1 MTTKQ
6 WKEKITE
13 QKRLDMQRRQD
24 LMRRKLCVK
33 DTNVVVD
40 MGELYVRNEEL
51 YVRNEE
57 LEELIE
63 EILKVT
69 RGCTLKVNEVFKL
82 SAYCDCMFDLKF
94 LGINKEKVLLF
105 KLI

>member
-6 WKEKITE
+6 WKEKIAE

-24 LMRRKLCVK
+24 LMRRKLCIK
-33 DTNVVVD
+33 DTNVVVE
-40 MGELYVRNEEL
+40 MGELYVK
-51 YVRNEE
+51 NEE

-69 RGCTLKVNEVFKL
+69 KGQTLKVNEVFKL

-94 LGINKEKVLLF
+94 LGVNKEKVLLF

>member
-6 WKEKITE
+6 WKEKIAE
-13 QKRLDMQRRQD
+13 QKRLDMQRKQD
-24 LMRRKLCVK
+24 LMRRRLCIK
-33 DTNVVVD
+33 DTNVVVE
-40 MGELYVRNEEL
+40 MGELYVK
-51 YVRNEE
+51 NEE

-69 RGCTLKVNEVFKL
+69 KGCTLKVNEVFKL

-94 LGINKEKVLLF
+94 LGVNKEKVLLF

>member
-6 WKEKITE
+6 WKEKIAE
-13 QKRLDMQRRQD
+13 QKRLDIQRRQD
-24 LMRRKLCVK
+24 LMRRKLCIK
-33 DTNVVVD
+33 DTNVVVE
-40 MGELYVRNEEL
+40 MGELYVK
-51 YVRNEE
+51 NEE

-69 RGCTLKVNEVFKL
+69 TGCTLKVNEVFKL

>member
-6 WKEKITE
+6 WKEKIAE

-24 LMRRKLCVK
+24 LMRRRLCIK
-33 DTNVVVD
+33 DTNVVVE
-40 MGELYVRNEEL
+40 MGELYVK
-51 YVRNEE
+51 NEE

-63 EILKVT
+63 EILKAT
-69 RGCTLKVNEVFKL
+69 KGQTLKVNEVFKL

-94 LGINKEKVLLF
+94 LGVNKEKVLLF

>member
-1 MTTKQ
+1 MGDFKMTTKQ
-6 WKEKITE
+6 WKEKIAE

-24 LMRRKLCVK
+24 LMRRRLCIK
-33 DTNVVVD
+33 DTNVVVE
-40 MGELYVRNEEL
+40 MGELYVK
-51 YVRNEE
+51 NEE

-69 RGCTLKVNEVFKL
+69 KGCTLKVNEVFKL

-94 LGINKEKVLLF
+94 LGVNKEKVLIF

>member
-6 WKEKITE
+6 WKEKIAE

-24 LMRRKLCVK
+24 LIRRRLCIK
-33 DTNVVVD
+33 DTNVVVE
-40 MGELYVRNEEL
+40 MGELYVK
-51 YVRNEE
+51 NEE

-69 RGCTLKVNEVFKL
+69 KGCTLKVNEVFKL

-94 LGINKEKVLLF
+94 LGVNKEKVLLF

>member
-1 MTTKQ
+1 
-6 WKEKITE
+6 
-13 QKRLDMQRRQD
+13 MQRRQD
-24 LMRRKLCVK
+24 LMRRRLCIK
-33 DTNVVVD
+33 DTNVVVE
-40 MGELYVRNEEL
+40 MGELYVK
-51 YVRNEE
+51 NEE

-94 LGINKEKVLLF
+94 LGINKEKVLIF
-105 KLI
+105 KLV

>member
-6 WKEKITE
+6 WKEKIAE
-13 QKRLDMQRRQD
+13 QKKLDMQRRQD
-24 LMRRKLCVK
+24 LMRRRLCIK
-33 DTNVVVD
+33 DTNVVVE
-40 MGELYVRNEEL
+40 MGELYVG
-51 YVRNEE
+51 NEE

-69 RGCTLKVNEVFKL
+69 KGCTLKVNEVFKL

-94 LGINKEKVLLF
+94 LGVNKEKVLIF

>member
-6 WKEKITE
+6 WKEKIAE

-24 LMRRKLCVK
+24 LMRRRLCIK
-33 DTNVVVD
+33 DTNVVVE
-40 MGELYVRNEEL
+40 MGELYVK
-51 YVRNEE
+51 NEE

>member
-6 WKEKITE
+6 WKEKIAE

-24 LMRRKLCVK
+24 LMRRRLCIK
-33 DTNVVVD
+33 DTNVVVE
-40 MGELYVRNEEL
+40 MGEL

>member
-6 WKEKITE
+6 WKEKIAE
-13 QKRLDMQRRQD
+13 QKRLDMQRRHD
-24 LMRRKLCVK
+24 LMRRRLCIK
-33 DTNVVVD
+33 DTNVVVE
-40 MGELYVRNEEL
+40 MGELYVK
-51 YVRNEE
+51 NEE

-69 RGCTLKVNEVFKL
+69 KGQTLKVNEVFKL

-94 LGINKEKVLLF
+94 LGVNKEKVLLF

>member
-6 WKEKITE
+6 WKEKIAE

-24 LMRRKLCVK
+24 LMRRRLCIK
-33 DTNVVVD
+33 DTNVVVE
-40 MGELYVRNEEL
+40 MGELYVK
-51 YVRNEE
+51 NEE

-94 LGINKEKVLLF
+94 LGMNKEKVLIF

>member
-6 WKEKITE
+6 WKEKIAE
-13 QKRLDMQRRQD
+13 QKRLDIQRRQD
-24 LMRRKLCVK
+24 LMRRRLCIK
-33 DTNVVVD
+33 DTNVVVE
-40 MGELYVRNEEL
+40 MGELYVK
-51 YVRNEE
+51 NEE

-69 RGCTLKVNEVFKL
+69 KGQTLKVNEVFKL

>member
-13 QKRLDMQRRQD
+13 QKKLDMQRRQD
-24 LMRRKLCVK
+24 LMRRRLCIK
-33 DTNVVVD
+33 DTNVVVE
-40 MGELYVRNEEL
+40 MGELYVG
-51 YVRNEE
+51 NEE

-94 LGINKEKVLLF
+94 LGVNKEKVLLF

>member
-6 WKEKITE
+6 WKEKIAE
-13 QKRLDMQRRQD
+13 QKKLDMQRRQD
-24 LMRRKLCVK
+24 LMRRRLCIK
-33 DTNVVVD
+33 DTNVVVE
-40 MGELYVRNEEL
+40 MGELYVG
-51 YVRNEE
+51 NEE
-57 LEELIE
+57 LEGLIE

-94 LGINKEKVLLF
+94 LGVNKEKVLLF

>member
-6 WKEKITE
+6 WKEKIAE

-24 LMRRKLCVK
+24 LMRRSLCIK
-33 DTNVVVD
+33 DTNVVVE
-40 MGELYVRNEEL
+40 MGELYVK
-51 YVRNEE
+51 NEE

-69 RGCTLKVNEVFKL
+69 KGCTLKVNEVFKL

-94 LGINKEKVLLF
+94 LGINKEKILIF

>member
-6 WKEKITE
+6 WKEKIAE

-24 LMRRKLCVK
+24 LMRRRLCIK
-33 DTNVVVD
+33 DTNVVVE
-40 MGELYVRNEEL
+40 MGELYVK
-51 YVRNEE
+51 NEE

-69 RGCTLKVNEVFKL
+69 KGYTLKVNEVFKL

-94 LGINKEKVLLF
+94 LGVNKEKVLLF

>member
-6 WKEKITE
+6 WKEKIAE
-13 QKRLDMQRRQD
+13 QKKLGMQRRQD
-24 LMRRKLCVK
+24 LMRRRLCIK
-33 DTNVVVD
+33 DTNVVVE
-40 MGELYVRNEEL
+40 MGELYVK
-51 YVRNEE
+51 NEE

>member
-6 WKEKITE
+6 WKEKIVE

-24 LMRRKLCVK
+24 LMRRRLCIK
-33 DTNVVVD
+33 DTNVVVE
-40 MGELYVRNEEL
+40 MGELYVK
-51 YVRNEE
+51 NEE

-69 RGCTLKVNEVFKL
+69 KGCTLKVNEVFKL

-94 LGINKEKVLLF
+94 LGVNKEKVLLF

>member
-6 WKEKITE
+6 WKEKIAE
-13 QKRLDMQRRQD
+13 QKRLDMQRKQD
-24 LMRRKLCVK
+24 LMRRRLCIK
-33 DTNVVVD
+33 DTNVVVE
-40 MGELYVRNEEL
+40 MGELYVK
-51 YVRNEE
+51 NEE

-69 RGCTLKVNEVFKL
+69 KGCTLKVNEVFKL

>member
-6 WKEKITE
+6 WKEKIAE

-24 LMRRKLCVK
+24 LMRRKLCIK
-33 DTNVVVD
+33 DTNVVVE
-40 MGELYVRNEEL
+40 MSELYVK
-51 YVRNEE
+51 NEE

-69 RGCTLKVNEVFKL
+69 KGCTLKVNEVFKL

>member
-1 MTTKQ
+1 MGGFKMTTNQ
-6 WKEKITE
+6 WKEKIAE
-13 QKRLDMQRRQD
+13 QKKLDMQRRQD
-24 LMRRKLCVK
+24 LMRRRLCIK
-33 DTNVVVD
+33 DTNVVVE
-40 MGELYVRNEEL
+40 MGELYVG
-51 YVRNEE
+51 NEE

-94 LGINKEKVLLF
+94 LGMNKEKILIF

>member
-6 WKEKITE
+6 WKEKIAE

-24 LMRRKLCVK
+24 LMRRRLCIK
-33 DTNVVVD
+33 DTNVVVE
-40 MGELYVRNEEL
+40 MGELYVK
-51 YVRNEE
+51 NEE

-69 RGCTLKVNEVFKL
+69 KGCTLKVNELFKL

-94 LGINKEKVLLF
+94 LGVNKEKVLLF

>member
-6 WKEKITE
+6 WKEKIAE

-33 DTNVVVD
+33 DTDVVVE
-40 MGELYVRNEEL
+40 MGELYVK
-51 YVRNEE
+51 NEE

>member
-6 WKEKITE
+6 WKEKIAE

-24 LMRRKLCVK
+24 LMRRRLCIK
-33 DTNVVVD
+33 DTNVVVE
-40 MGELYVRNEEL
+40 MGELYVG
-51 YVRNEE
+51 NEE

>member
-6 WKEKITE
+6 WKEKIAE

-24 LMRRKLCVK
+24 LMRRKLCIK
-33 DTNVVVD
+33 DTNVVVE
-40 MGELYVRNEEL
+40 MGELYVK
-51 YVRNEE
+51 NEE

-69 RGCTLKVNEVFKL
+69 KGCTLKVNEVFKL

-94 LGINKEKVLLF
+94 LGVNKEKVLIF

>member
-1 MTTKQ
+1 MGDFKMTTKQ
-6 WKEKITE
+6 WKEKIAE

-24 LMRRKLCVK
+24 LMRRRLCIK
-33 DTNVVVD
+33 DTNVVVE
-40 MGELYVRNEEL
+40 MGELYVK
-51 YVRNEE
+51 NEE

-69 RGCTLKVNEVFKL
+69 KGCTLKVNEVFKL

>member
-6 WKEKITE
+6 WKEKIAE
-13 QKRLDMQRRQD
+13 QKKLDMQRRQD
-24 LMRRKLCVK
+24 LMRRRLCIK
-33 DTNVVVD
+33 DTNVVVE
-40 MGELYVRNEEL
+40 MGELYVG
-51 YVRNEE
+51 NEE

-94 LGINKEKVLLF
+94 LGVNKEKVLLF

>member
-6 WKEKITE
+6 WKEKIAE
-13 QKRLDMQRRQD
+13 QKRLDIQRRQD
-24 LMRRKLCVK
+24 LMRRKLCIK
-33 DTNVVVD
+33 DTNVVVE
-40 MGELYVRNEEL
+40 MGELYVK
-51 YVRNEE
+51 NEE

-69 RGCTLKVNEVFKL
+69 KGCTLKVNEVFKL

>member
-6 WKEKITE
+6 WKEKIAE

-24 LMRRKLCVK
+24 LMRRRLCIK
-33 DTNVVVD
+33 DTNVVVE
-40 MGELYVRNEEL
+40 MGELYVK
-51 YVRNEE
+51 NEE

-69 RGCTLKVNEVFKL
+69 KGCTLKVNEVFKL

-94 LGINKEKVLLF
+94 LGVNKEKVLIF

>member
-6 WKEKITE
+6 WKEKIAE

-24 LMRRKLCVK
+24 LIRRRLCIK
-33 DTNVVVD
+33 DTNVVVE
-40 MGELYVRNEEL
+40 MGELYVK
-51 YVRNEE
+51 NEE

-69 RGCTLKVNEVFKL
+69 KGCTLKVNEVFKL

>member
-6 WKEKITE
+6 WKEKIAE

-24 LMRRKLCVK
+24 LMRRRFCIK
-33 DTNVVVD
+33 DTNVVVE
-40 MGELYVRNEEL
+40 MGELYVK
-51 YVRNEE
+51 NEE

-69 RGCTLKVNEVFKL
+69 KGCTLKVNEVFKL

>member
-33 DTNVVVD
+33 DTNVVVE
-40 MGELYVRNEEL
+40 MGELYVK
-51 YVRNEE
+51 NEE

-69 RGCTLKVNEVFKL
+69 KGCTLKVNEVFKL

-94 LGINKEKVLLF
+94 LGMNKEKILIF

>member
-6 WKEKITE
+6 WKEKIAE

-33 DTNVVVD
+33 DTNVVVE
-40 MGELYVRNEEL
+40 MGELYVK
-51 YVRNEE
+51 NEE

>member
-6 WKEKITE
+6 WKEKIAE

-24 LMRRKLCVK
+24 LMRRRLCIK
-33 DTNVVVD
+33 DTNVVVE
-40 MGELYVRNEEL
+40 MGELYVK
-51 YVRNEE
+51 NEE

-69 RGCTLKVNEVFKL
+69 KGCTLKVNEVFKL

>member
-6 WKEKITE
+6 WKEKIAE

-24 LMRRKLCVK
+24 LMRRRLCIK
-33 DTNVVVD
+33 DTNVVVE
-40 MGELYVRNEEL
+40 MGELYVK
-51 YVRNEE
+51 NEE

-69 RGCTLKVNEVFKL
+69 KGCTLKVNEVFKL

-94 LGINKEKVLLF
+94 LGVNKEKVLLF

>member
-6 WKEKITE
+6 WKEKIAE
-13 QKRLDMQRRQD
+13 QKRLDIQRRQD
-24 LMRRKLCVK
+24 LMRRKLCIK
-33 DTNVVVD
+33 DTNVVVE
-40 MGELYVRNEEL
+40 MGELYVK
-51 YVRNEE
+51 NEE
-57 LEELIE
+57 LEELIG

-69 RGCTLKVNEVFKL
+69 KGCTLKVNEVFKL

>member
-6 WKEKITE
+6 WKEKIAE
-13 QKRLDMQRRQD
+13 QKRLDIQRRQD
-24 LMRRKLCVK
+24 LMRRRLCIK
-33 DTNVVVD
+33 DTNVVVE
-40 MGELYVRNEEL
+40 MGELYVK
-51 YVRNEE
+51 NEE

-69 RGCTLKVNEVFKL
+69 KGCTLKVNEVFKL

-94 LGINKEKVLLF
+94 LGVNKEKVLLF